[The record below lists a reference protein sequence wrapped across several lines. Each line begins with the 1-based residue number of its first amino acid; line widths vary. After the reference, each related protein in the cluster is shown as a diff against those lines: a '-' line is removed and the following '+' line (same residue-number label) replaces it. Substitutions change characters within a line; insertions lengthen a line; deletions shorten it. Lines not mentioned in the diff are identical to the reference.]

1 MVATLIAHCW
11 RPHQLHKNNGSSAFL
26 RHWIPWAAPKLKFF
40 WSSAICSNCPE
51 RGGFRTGALGFTS
64 CWSMQMHLV
73 PTGHW
78 KKKACDLCVWW
89 LLIDFS
95 WRGTMAL
102 NFHCWGRCPY
112 HCVARGDATYYS
124 LFFPHH
130 FICRWI

>member
-1 MVATLIAHCW
+1 
-11 RPHQLHKNNGSSAFL
+11 
-26 RHWIPWAAPKLKFF
+26 
-40 WSSAICSNCPE
+40 
-51 RGGFRTGALGFTS
+51 LGFTS

-89 LLIDFS
+89 LLIDCS

-112 HCVARGDATYYS
+112 HCVARDDATYYS

-130 FICRWI
+130 LICLMDLIRQLSCGISLSWFNCWGRIVAESIG